1 MDAEQEYV
9 TSGKVLLISEDKITF
24 TQPGVIFTEK
34 SMKETIFSTEAKLGT
49 KCCNKASE

>member
-24 TQPGVIFTEK
+24 TQRSVIFYWKDHEGND
-34 SMKETIFSTEAKLGT
+34 IFCRGQIRD
-49 KCCNKASE
+49 